1 MKTDRNR
8 PNNQNMRGQ
17 SFRFR
22 LERVRELRE
31 RREDLAKHALAV
43 SLADH
48 SRAEQAHREAE
59 ERIAN
64 ARAAQLDAA
73 MSSGNVTD
81 LLAHQ
86 AYLERTEIARRA
98 TSHDLEC
105 RSVELADKRDALRR
119 AARDRQALE
128 RLKERRRNEFLQEA
142 ARLEGLDL
150 DEIAINN
157 FRRGAA

>member
-1 MKTDRNR
+1 MN
-8 PNNQNMRGQ
+8 GS

-31 RREDLAKHALAV
+31 RREDLAKQELAI

-48 SRAEQAHREAE
+48 FRAETAHRAAE

-73 MSSGNVTD
+73 MSTNNVTD

-86 AYLERTEIARRA
+86 AYLERTESAKRA
-98 TSHDLEC
+98 TGHDLEC
-105 RSVELADKRDALRR
+105 RELELADRRDALQR

-128 RLKERRRNEFLQEA
+128 RLKDRRRAEYVAEA
-142 ARLEGLDL
+142 LRLESLDL

-157 FRRGAA
+157 YRRGAA

>member
-1 MKTDRNR
+1 MKPTTKR
-8 PNNQNMRGQ
+8 PNTPGMRGH

-31 RREDLAKHALAV
+31 HREELAKQALAV

-48 SRAEQAHREAE
+48 FRAESELRAAQ

-64 ARAAQLDAA
+64 AHAAQLGAA
-73 MSSGNVTD
+73 QATSNVTD

-86 AYLERTEIARRA
+86 AYIERAESDRRA
-98 TSHDLEC
+98 TEHDLEC
-105 RSVELADKRDALRR
+105 REVEVADRRDALRH
-119 AARDRQALE
+119 ASRDRQALE
-128 RLKERRRNEFLQEA
+128 RLKERRRAEHALEEA
-142 ARLEGLDL
+142 RIEGLNL

-157 FRRGAA
+157 FRRSTA